1 LNLDDFDIVPN
12 NFASNLL
19 LIPTTSLMV

>member
-1 LNLDDFDIVPN
+1 MV

-19 LIPTTSLMV
+19 